1 MRRFIALAIYGVL
14 ILAAAG
20 GALAFR
26 LPRLADRPMHTD
38 EAVQAAK
45 FGELLDEGQYRYD
58 PVEYHGPT
66 LYYLTLPAGWWA
78 GGAPSET
85 SSASSPR

>member
-1 MRRFIALAIYGVL
+1 MKRFIVLILCGAL

-26 LPRLADRPMHTD
+26 LPRLGQRPMHTD

-45 FGELLDEGQYRYD
+45 FGDLFDNG
-58 PVEYHGPT
+58 
-66 LYYLTLPAGWWA
+66 
-78 GGAPSET
+78 
-85 SSASSPR
+85 